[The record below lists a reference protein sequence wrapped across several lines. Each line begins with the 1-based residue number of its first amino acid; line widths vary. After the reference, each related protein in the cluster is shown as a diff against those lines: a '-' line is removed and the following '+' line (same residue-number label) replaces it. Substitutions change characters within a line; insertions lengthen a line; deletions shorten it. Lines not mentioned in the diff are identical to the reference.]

1 MTPNLSAAQMEC
13 LIALSNGRTVRT
25 VAGVTRIAGRKIVR
39 VQTMRSLHARLLI
52 VCPGVRDPYVWYLT
66 ALGRRA
72 VANRGEIHG
81 GSGPP
86 QFTRR

>member
-39 VQTMRSLHARLLI
+39 VQTMRSLGVRGLI
-52 VCPGVRDPYVWYLT
+52 VCPSGNLWHLT

-72 VANRGEIHG
+72 VANRGEIHERG
-81 GSGPP
+81 I
-86 QFTRR
+86 